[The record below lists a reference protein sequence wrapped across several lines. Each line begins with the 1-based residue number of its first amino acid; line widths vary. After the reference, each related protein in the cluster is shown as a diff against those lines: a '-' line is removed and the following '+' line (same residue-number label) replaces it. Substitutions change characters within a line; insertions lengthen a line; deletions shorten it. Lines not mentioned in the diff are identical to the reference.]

1 MNAQVRDREAGVGLI
16 ELLISI
22 VLLGIGVVAILGAYG
37 GVIKLSALHGHQSRT
52 TNALTIAA
60 EAVASP
66 ATTYQ
71 ACAGADQSTGTYRTA
86 IDAALTAAQ
95 NTIAVTYTVAY
106 WNGTQ
111 FVAGEGNCRDN
122 DNQVPAM
129 QRMQQITLT
138 AVVPTQSNPW
148 SVTIIKRAA

>member
-1 MNAQVRDREAGVGLI
+1 M
-16 ELLISI
+16 
-22 VLLGIGVVAILGAYG
+22 LLGTGVVAILGAYG
-37 GVIKLSALHGHQSRT
+37 GVIKLSSLHGSQSRT

-66 ATTYQ
+66 ATTYS
-71 ACAGADQSTGTYRTA
+71 ACAGADTNSGIYRTA
-86 IDAALTAAQ
+86 IDGALADAS
-95 NTIAVTYTVAY
+95 NTIAVDFTVSY

-111 FVAGEGNCRDN
+111 FVTGEANCRDN

-148 SVTIIKRAA
+148 SLTIIKRAA